1 MGGTPYPGMKLK
13 NLYNYIKGMVK
24 KIFWVM
30 KYDMYDI
37 GLLGS
42 WTYKRGLE
50 LAHHQEMTMHNHYGN
65 DYNEILQGK

>member
-1 MGGTPYPGMKLK
+1 MQST
-13 NLYNYIKGMVK
+13 NLLDFYLLSVLVK
-24 KIFWVM
+24 VQKENFWVM

-42 WTYKRGLE
+42 WTYKRSLE

>member
-1 MGGTPYPGMKLK
+1 MQQTNFLDFYLLMSVL
-13 NLYNYIKGMVK
+13 VK
-24 KIFWVM
+24 VQKENFWVM

-50 LAHHQEMTMHNHYGN
+50 LAHHQEMTMHNDYGN